1 MQLEEDSPDEK
12 AKPKR
17 GRGAR
22 VSLLWVVGSTLVCE
36 ISVVRCSK
44 VLPNRERSTSFT
56 LLSSNDSAF

>member
-22 VSLLWVVGSTLVCE
+22 VSVLWTAVIV
-36 ISVVRCSK
+36 IVRAKSG
-44 VLPNRERSTSFT
+44 
-56 LLSSNDSAF
+56 